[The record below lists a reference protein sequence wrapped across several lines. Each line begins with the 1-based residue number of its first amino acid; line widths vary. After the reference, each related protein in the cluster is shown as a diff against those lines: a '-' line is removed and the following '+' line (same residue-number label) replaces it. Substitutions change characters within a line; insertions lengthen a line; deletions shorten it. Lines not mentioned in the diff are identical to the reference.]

1 MSKKLNEEYEKKMN
15 ELGISFQGV
24 IMQKVDEII
33 KCNETDKMTKDE
45 FEEYKVKSYNESIG
59 DLKEEDGIDCPICKN
74 KGFIKYI
81 QKQNNRN

>member
-1 MSKKLNEEYEKKMN
+1 
-15 ELGISFQGV
+15 
-24 IMQKVDEII
+24 MQKVDEII

-74 KGFIKYI
+74 KGFINPFSFFYFATFTI
-81 QKQNNRN
+81 CCCYFVF